1 MVLAFFRRTRDSK
14 NKKFFGGR
22 KMINAAE
29 LRKKLQQEELPFWG
43 NWMGDYNYPS
53 IKAAREAGLEAS
65 VALIKYKWEC
75 IFELP
80 TDLKPLGVYEY
91 EKANFPA
98 GEYMKD
104 DEDEEIYNAIFDG
117 KKELSIEYLIE
128 RALRFAE
135 PFKMLL
141 EVVSLYED
149 DGYFDD

>member
-1 MVLAFFRRTRDSK
+1 MA
-14 NKKFFGGR
+14 NY
-22 KMINAAE
+22 AE
-29 LRKKLQQEELPFWG
+29 LKEKLQKEELPFWG
-43 NWMGDYNYPS
+43 NWMGESDYPS

-65 VALIKYKWEC
+65 ADLIKDKWEC

-80 TDLKPLGVYEY
+80 TDLKPLGTTEY
-91 EKANFPA
+91 EMANFPN

-104 DEDEEIYNAIFDG
+104 DEDWDIFNEIFDG

-128 RALRFAE
+128 RALQFAE

-141 EVVSLYED
+141 GVVSSYED